1 MILVVMQYLQLLLGV
16 KVKENFE
23 AEFEENN
30 WSSLAEGK
38 KVLISEL
45 EKWIVDIGISAVIQ
59 RPGSATQY
67 WIRLSGYNETNNWKA
82 LHWYFTL

>member
-16 KVKENFE
+16 RVKENFE

-30 WSSLAEGK
+30 CSSLEGK

-45 EKWIVDIGISAVIQ
+45 EK
-59 RPGSATQY
+59 
-67 WIRLSGYNETNNWKA
+67 
-82 LHWYFTL
+82 

>member
-45 EKWIVDIGISAVIQ
+45 EK
-59 RPGSATQY
+59 
-67 WIRLSGYNETNNWKA
+67 
-82 LHWYFTL
+82 